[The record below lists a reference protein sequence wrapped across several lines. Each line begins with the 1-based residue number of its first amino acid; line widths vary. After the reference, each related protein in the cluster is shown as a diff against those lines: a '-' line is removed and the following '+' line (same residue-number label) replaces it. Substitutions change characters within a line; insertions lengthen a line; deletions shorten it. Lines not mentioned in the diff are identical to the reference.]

1 MFSWLFHK
9 SESNS
14 KPHVWSVLVVVNLIF
29 DLIIKPARS
38 SVFRWRHLGDFKSRH
53 RSQISYFSL
62 ESGGQGLKGTLRT
75 KDSQGS
81 QREHMAEILKE
92 DPNRERSFTQYKSSG
107 YRPFRRV
114 KWILSYSFTSTHAP
128 TNVQIPFLSAI
139 NNDQHLL
146 GLSEPISSP
155 LLAHP

>member
-1 MFSWLFHK
+1 M
-9 SESNS
+9 
-14 KPHVWSVLVVVNLIF
+14 NLIF

-81 QREHMAEILKE
+81 QREHMPEILKE

-107 YRPFRRV
+107 YSIIDHSDESSGSSVIHSPQLTPQPTYRS
-114 KWILSYSFTSTHAP
+114 LSSQLSTITLCHKYVA
-128 TNVQIPFLSAI
+128 FWKLED
-139 NNDQHLL
+139 DQHLL
-146 GLSEPISSP
+146 GLSEPIFSP